1 VDLFTHVLTAYL
13 LTFGLVGF
21 QPNYLIAGAIA
32 GGLPDADVLVF
43 PLARRF
49 PILRHHGITHS
60 IFGVTVFAAIGGLWL
75 APMLAGGGNPL
86 VFFAVMMAGGI
97 GHMLEDGFTH
107 YSVAPF
113 LPFSETPLEV
123 DADRAINFITLV
135 VSVLSFYLLLGV
147 ERGHVAFQV
156 YLVSVYLLMVFFVA
170 YFVVRGAARYAV
182 GRRKKTVGDFDVAVP
197 TTNPVVW
204 LLLKESKV
212 GGRMR
217 TSFARYVFGRG
228 ITKGPFAVDVPFDAP
243 ASSGPAKDAAE
254 ALART
259 YGLARKES
267 RVLDDTYSFGEAIPV
282 GSGAW
287 RVHWYSLEFSA
298 FGRAAGVRVDLAADG
313 TTHAKSTWHV
323 PLWRRELT

>member
-43 PLARRF
+43 PLAKRF

-60 IFGVTVFAAIGGLWL
+60 IFGVTVFALIGGLWV
-75 APMLAGGGNPL
+75 APMLSHGGNPL
-86 VFFAVMMAGGI
+86 VYFAVMMAGGI
-97 GHMLEDGFTH
+97 CHMLEDGFTH

-113 LPFSETPLEV
+113 LPFSEQPLEV

-135 VSVLSFYLLLGV
+135 VSVVSFYVLLGL
-147 ERGHVAFQV
+147 ERGHVAFELYLITV
-156 YLVSVYLLMVFFVA
+156 YGLMVFFVA
-170 YFVVRGAARYAV
+170 YFGVRASARYVV
-182 GRRKKTVGDFDVAVP
+182 GRRKKLVGDFDVPVP
-197 TTNPVVW
+197 TTNPLVW
-204 LLLKESKV
+204 LLLSESKKD
-212 GGRMR
+212 GRMR

-228 ITKGPFAVDVPFDAP
+228 VTKGPYVVDVPLEATP
-243 ASSGPAKDAAE
+243 VAGPAKDANE

-259 YGLARKES
+259 YGVARKES
-267 RVLDDTYSFGEAIPV
+267 NVLDQTYSFGEAVPA
-282 GSGAW
+282 GPGAW

-298 FGRAAGVRVDLAADG
+298 FGRAAGVTVDLAADG
-313 TTHAKSTWHV
+313 STRAKSSWRV
-323 PLWRRELT
+323 PLWRKELA

>member
-1 VDLFTHVLTAYL
+1 MDLFTHVLTAYL

-21 QPNYLIAGAIA
+21 QPSYLIAGAIA
-32 GGLPDADVLVF
+32 GGLPDADILVF

-60 IFGVTVFAAIGGLWL
+60 IFGVTVFAAIGGLWV
-75 APMLAGGGNPL
+75 APMLAHGGNPL
-86 VFFAVMMAGGI
+86 VFFGVMMAGGLA
-97 GHMLEDGFTH
+97 HMLEDGFTH
-107 YSVAPF
+107 YSVAPL
-113 LPFSETPLEV
+113 LPFSEKPLEV
-123 DADRAINFITLV
+123 DADRAINFVTLV
-135 VSVLSFYLLLGV
+135 VSVVSFYVLLGV
-147 ERGHVAFQV
+147 ERGHVAFEV
-156 YLVSVYLLMVFFVA
+156 YLLSVYALMVFFVA
-170 YFVVRGAARYAV
+170 YFVVRGAARLAV
-182 GRRKKTVGDFDVAVP
+182 ERRKKTVGDFDVAVP
-197 TTNPVVW
+197 TTNPLVW
-204 LLLKESKV
+204 LLLRESKT

-228 ITKGPFAVDVPFDAP
+228 VTRGPFSVDVPMDAP
-243 ASSGPAKDAAE
+243 GTSGPAVDASD

-267 RVLDDTYSFGEAIPV
+267 GVLDDTYSFGEATAV
-282 GSGAW
+282 GEGKW

-313 TTHAKSTWHV
+313 TAHTKSAWHV